1 MSDNIFNKRIDIKNE
16 KQIKILILVI
26 LFRHVSTLLYDVTM
40 YTPNAFWNWVAICMV
55 YIVVTLPSFVA
66 YKKIGIYKEH
76 ISFKGTRQYI
86 YGILLIIPLILC
98 ASIASGESLYDMF
111 TALDDKYVM
120 RGSNSFF
127 WLFIYNMFVVSVN
140 EEFCYRVYIQ
150 GELKTLLNKLSW
162 LAPAITAVCFGYM
175 HIVQGSV
182 EQVKFTIMVGLVLG
196 YARYLLK
203 DCTFI
208 SLVIAHGLYDFIAV
222 YFGW

>member
-1 MSDNIFNKRIDIKNE
+1 MSDNIFNKKIEIKNE
-16 KQIKILILVI
+16 KQIKILILVM
-26 LFRHVSTLLYDVTM
+26 LFRHVSTILYDITM
-40 YTPNAFWNWVAICMV
+40 YTPNAFWNWVAICIV
-55 YIVVTLPSFVA
+55 YVLVTIPSFIA
-66 YKKIGIYKEH
+66 YKKIGIYKEKV
-76 ISFKGTRQYI
+76 SFKGIKQYI

-98 ASIASGESLYDMF
+98 ASLVLEESLYEMF

-120 RGSNSFF
+120 RGSNSFL

-175 HIVQGSV
+175 HIIQGTV
-182 EQVKFTIMVGLVLG
+182 GQVRFTIMVGLVLG
-196 YARYLLK
+196 YARYFIK